1 MLDGLP
7 TKGRGRHHVLPI
19 AAMRLLVF
27 GCLLSLAAAASSGCG
42 DSVDDRPASRAY
54 IVSAILG
61 PSCANAGCHS
71 SAANTS
77 GYAFGT
83 QAEAQ
88 DALSRLVV
96 AGSPTR
102 SQLLRLLRS
111 TDGKRMPLD
120 APLPDDDIALIEK
133 WIQDGAP

>member
-1 MLDGLP
+1 M
-7 TKGRGRHHVLPI
+7 
-19 AAMRLLVF
+19 AAMRLLFF
-27 GCLLSLAAAASSGCG
+27 GCLLSLAAAAGTGCG
-42 DSVDDRPASRAY
+42 DAVDDRPATRAY

-71 SAANTS
+71 SAANTN

-88 DALSRLVV
+88 DALRRLVV
-96 AGSPTR
+96 AGSPNR
-102 SQLLRLLRS
+102 SQLLRILRS
-111 TDGKRMPLD
+111 TGEERMPLD

-133 WIQDGAP
+133 WIQDGAL